1 MAGRGARFFNLSI
14 FNRGDYYRRR
24 SAKSRLGKFD
34 QGAVS
39 ERRQIQGKELRLEQ
53 QYFFVSCSLQ
63 DMLRILKGQ
72 KIPLESFHKKFAIQ
86 LNDTHPRSPSP
97 S

>member
-1 MAGRGARFFNLSI
+1 M
-14 FNRGDYYRRR
+14 
-24 SAKSRLGKFD
+24 
-34 QGAVS
+34 VS
-39 ERRQIQGKELRLEQ
+39 ETLTKVLYPNDQPEVGKQLRLAQ

-63 DMLRILKGQ
+63 DMLHL
-72 KIPLESFHKKFAIQ
+72 LEDFAGLPVRELSNRVAIQ